1 MAGRNSDTS
10 TTNTRTEFD
19 PNSTG
24 PSGYITSSTPITTG
38 IPTSRPFDRPQS
50 VVTVQPTTASEADLV
65 RNYNEM
71 SEALRKSLAQKLKSA
86 GYNVP
91 VTGKYS
97 AKVRQAFIESMG
109 ELSNEIATL
118 QKIDPK
124 RLETTK
130 YDLDTFLND
139 KTGERQASFADQY
152 KPTRTINVSPATV
165 AAGKIND
172 AFRRLL
178 GRDATEVEITQFTNL
193 LNRAEEKNPDVS
205 TPKLVGG
212 SVVYTNTGGLD
223 RDTFFFR

>member
-1 MAGRNSDTS
+1 MATFSHVS
-10 TTNTRTEFD
+10 SQVS
-19 PNSTG
+19 PIQ
-24 PSGYITSSTPITTG
+24 ITHSNQQEPKQLTPFLKFG
-38 IPTSRPFDRPQS
+38 PFDRTQS

-118 QKIDPK
+118 QKNDPK

-130 YDLDTFLND
+130 YTSLPSFNSSSQNVKACLIASLSNAIYIFCTCEVTSFFFNLSWMFLPSRGITLRLIAIISNGPSHKMIGTFQFIKNSNGTMFLDTFGFLYFDLEN
-139 KTGERQASFADQY
+139 SSN
-152 KPTRTINVSPATV
+152 P
-165 AAGKIND
+165 
-172 AFRRLL
+172 L
-178 GRDATEVEITQFTNL
+178 EV
-193 LNRAEEKNPDVS
+193 K
-205 TPKLVGG
+205 
-212 SVVYTNTGGLD
+212 
-223 RDTFFFR
+223 